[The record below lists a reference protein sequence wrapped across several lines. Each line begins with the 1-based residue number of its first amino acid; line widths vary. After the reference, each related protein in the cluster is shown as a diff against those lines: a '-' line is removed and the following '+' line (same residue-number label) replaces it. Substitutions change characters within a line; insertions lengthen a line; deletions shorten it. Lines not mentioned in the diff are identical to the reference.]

1 MSHQAAT
8 QSVLHIEVKL
18 KKVDEA
24 HYVRPDLVNIAFC
37 VILNLLLILTPGGR
51 HSARVA
57 PV

>member
-24 HYVRPDLVNIAFC
+24 HYVRPDLVNAAFG
-37 VILNLLLILTPGGR
+37 VIFNLLLICTSGGR
-51 HSARVA
+51 HSSRVA
-57 PV
+57 TL